1 MAHQTGPGQ
10 ICAVNLHRQ
19 LDSSEHDPVVTDPV
33 TINCYKYRGL
43 FNAQT
48 LSTSPMLPK
57 YHRTF
62 GRKNLYESVSAE
74 IDRKTVIRSSAE
86 MQSLMVKRDRIIVE
100 EEKQHVRVLNE
111 FAQPIIYSEAIT
123 EMVALEEELIK
134 IGSYFIN
141 QHEYL

>member
-10 ICAVNLHRQ
+10 ICAVNLHRK
-19 LDSSEHDPVVTDPV
+19 LDSLEHDPSSDPV
-33 TINCYKYRGL
+33 TINCYKYNG
-43 FNAQT
+43 FFDPQT

-62 GRKNLYESVSAE
+62 GRKNLYETVSGE
-74 IDRKTVIRSSAE
+74 IDRKTEMRSAAE

-100 EEKQHVRVLNE
+100 EEKQHVKVLNE

>member
-1 MAHQTGPGQ
+1 
-10 ICAVNLHRQ
+10 
-19 LDSSEHDPVVTDPV
+19 
-33 TINCYKYRGL
+33 
-43 FNAQT
+43 
-48 LSTSPMLPK
+48 MLPK

-74 IDRKTVIRSSAE
+74 IDRKTVVRSSEE

-141 QHEYL
+141 

>member
-1 MAHQTGPGQ
+1 
-10 ICAVNLHRQ
+10 
-19 LDSSEHDPVVTDPV
+19 
-33 TINCYKYRGL
+33 
-43 FNAQT
+43 
-48 LSTSPMLPK
+48 MLPK

-62 GRKNLYESVSAE
+62 GRKNLYESVSNE
-74 IDRKTVIRSSAE
+74 IDRKTVVRSSEE

-141 QHEYL
+141 